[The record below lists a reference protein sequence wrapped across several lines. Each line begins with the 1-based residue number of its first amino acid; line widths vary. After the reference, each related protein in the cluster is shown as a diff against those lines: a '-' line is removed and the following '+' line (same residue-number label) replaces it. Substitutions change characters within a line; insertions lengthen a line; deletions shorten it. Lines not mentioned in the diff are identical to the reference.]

1 MMWYPGVRYTTND
14 ISLKINRILL
24 HDLPAYLMDL
34 FLKVTG
40 KQTKWVRL
48 YVKANDAFST
58 FEFFTTHQ
66 WRFISKNWIRLM
78 NEMSAEDRD
87 IFYFDV
93 GNINW
98 RNYFESYILGV
109 RLYGF
114 REDISNLPLA
124 RRNLNRLY
132 WIRLVVLLLVL
143 VGFILLLSAILC

>member
-1 MMWYPGVRYTTND
+1 M
-14 ISLKINRILL
+14 
-24 HDLPAYLMDL
+24 A
-34 FLKVTG
+34 
-40 KQTKWVRL
+40 RL

-66 WRFISKNWIRLM
+66 WRFISNNWIRLM

-114 REDISNLPLA
+114 REDISSLPLA

-143 VGFILLLSAILC
+143 VGFILLLSAILF